1 MKERDH
7 QLSDVTNHF
16 KHLTIMRKIILIAF
30 LVSTVVFV
38 FGQERNLGI
47 SISMAKGFLENT
59 ENNALQVRPTV
70 SDIEFSYVKYENEKL
85 SWRTGLGIAFH
96 TFYSDYHNAIA
107 APQHLDQVIHLLI
120 PYHLNYHPTKW
131 FYIGA
136 GINTNFKIQ
145 NTTFPLYYDYQ
156 IGPGV
161 EEMQS
166 TGRGFLVE
174 GVINTG
180 VQFKLD
186 NTKIRLGGFYEMPL
200 NSNEYFNIG
209 LETSVLFSL

>member
-1 MKERDH
+1 
-7 QLSDVTNHF
+7 
-16 KHLTIMRKIILIAF
+16 MRRIILTTIFVLA
-30 LVSTVVFV
+30 TIFV

-70 SDIEFSYVKYENEKL
+70 SDIELSYVKYENEKF
-85 SWRTGLGIAFH
+85 SWRTGIGVAFH
-96 TFYSDYHNAIA
+96 TFYSEYHNEVA

-131 FYIGA
+131 FYVGA
-136 GINTNFKIQ
+136 GINTNFKVQ

-156 IGPGV
+156 IGPSV
-161 EEMQS
+161 EEMES
-166 TGRGFLVE
+166 VGRSFLIE
-174 GVINTG
+174 GVANVG
-180 VQFKLD
+180 FECKLD

-200 NSNEYFNIG
+200 NSNEYFNVG